1 MANNSGKKNLNRT
14 DRVEGLAQRL
24 VKLRGFR
31 SRSSLVADLGY
42 NPVTY
47 SSWETGRTEPKLLD
61 LVRICQYFNCS
72 TDYLLGLSS
81 DKTPV
86 AAKSIGDNNHNASID
101 SPNSACADCPMSKT
115 IAQQAETIA
124 NLSRALVKA

>member
-24 VKLRGFR
+24 VRLRGFR

-47 SSWETGRTEPKLLD
+47 SSWECGRTEPKLLD
-61 LVRICQYFNCS
+61 LVKICQYFHCS
-72 TDYLLGLSS
+72 TDYLLGLSPDAS
-81 DKTPV
+81 SVNKT
-86 AAKSIGDNNHNASID
+86 IGDNNHNASID
-101 SPNSACADCPMSKT
+101 SPNAACASCPMSKT
-115 IAQQAETIA
+115 VAQQAETIA
-124 NLSRALVKA
+124 NLSRALLKA